1 MNVFVTIG
9 IPGSGKSTYLK
20 NVPDENKCIISRDAI
35 RFAMLQEG
43 EDYFAHEDAV
53 LAEFHK
59 QIKQA
64 LEAQKEN
71 IYVDATHLT
80 PKARKYIFKIV
91 EGYDCKVIAL
101 YFDILLETALERNEL
116 RQGLAYVPSAVIRR
130 MWNSIQRPTQ
140 EEGFTKIINIF

>member
-20 NVPDENKCIISRDAI
+20 NVPNENKCIISRDAI

-43 EDYFAHEDAV
+43 ENYFTHEDTV
-53 LAEFHK
+53 IAEFHK

-64 LEAQKEN
+64 LETQKEN

-80 PKARKYIFKIV
+80 PKARKYIIDFAKKYNCEI
-91 EGYDCKVIAL
+91 IAL
-101 YFDILLETALERNEL
+101 YFDVSLEVALKRNEQ
-116 RQGLAYVPSAVIRR
+116 RTGLAYVPSAVIRR
-130 MWNSIQRPTQ
+130 MWHSIQRPTTA
-140 EEGFTKIINIF
+140 EGFTKIINIF